1 VTPEILIHSSPE
13 HLAETVA
20 ERLVDVLADAQSEGR
35 APSVVLTG
43 GTIAAT
49 IHASLVDA
57 SRDRV
62 DWSRVDLWW
71 GDERF
76 VPEDDPD
83 RNAKQAAEALLD
95 RVPVDPERVHEM
107 PASDSG
113 HAGLTEAA
121 AAYGDELREHGG
133 GFFDVVMLGVGPDG
147 HVASLFPGFPQL
159 DDDGPVVAVTGSPKP
174 PPERISL
181 SLGALNRGR
190 AVWFVVSGAGKAEA
204 VAHALATG
212 ADAPDLHN
220 VPAAGVHGEAETVWF
235 LDEES
240 AARLDR

>member
-1 VTPEILIHSSPE
+1 VTPEILVHSSPD

-20 ERLVDVLADAQSEGR
+20 ERLVDVLADAQAEGR
-35 APSVVLTG
+35 TPSVALTG
-43 GTIAAT
+43 GTVAAR
-49 IHASLVDA
+49 IHTSLVDA

-62 DWSRVDLWW
+62 DWSRVDIWW
-71 GDERF
+71 GDERY

-95 RVPVDPERVHEM
+95 RVRVDPERVHEM
-107 PASDSG
+107 PASDSRHG
-113 HAGLTEAA
+113 SLTQAA
-121 AAYGDELREHGG
+121 AAYGEDLHEHGG

-159 DDDGPVVAVTGSPKP
+159 DDDGPVVAVTDSPKP

-181 SLGALNRGR
+181 SFAALNRSR

-212 ADAPDLHN
+212 ADAPDRHD
-220 VPAAGVHGEAETVWF
+220 VPAVGVRGEVETVWF